1 MVEAPIPS
9 NFRIMER
16 EEIGIYEEWYYPWS
30 KHVVF
35 DDKIVFFLKS
45 MASRERSF
53 QFTLRAENPG
63 KASALPAVLFNMYEP
78 NVRSSTSAAT
88 LEVRPE

>member
-9 NFRIMER
+9 NFRITER

-35 DDKIVFFLKS
+35 DDKIVFFLKY
-45 MASRERSF
+45 MGDRKRSF
-53 QFTLRAENPG
+53 EFTLRAENPG

-78 NVRSSTSAAT
+78 NVRSSTSATT